1 MGHNDMLSKIISNLN
16 YNNNLRSKTNK
27 LPLASTI
34 LMVRPAAF
42 GFNAE
47 TAANNYFQ
55 SNPAISKEELQQ
67 RALAEFDNMV
77 QSLRNHDVDVLVI
90 EDTKEPPKPD
100 AIFPNNWL
108 STLPGGKLN
117 VFPMYAPSRRIE
129 KREEILQK
137 IGKHFIIQDVQ
148 DWSEYEVEG
157 RFLEG
162 TGSMV
167 IDYENGMIYAC
178 ISERTS
184 LPVLEKYA
192 ATNHFQAIVFLATD
206 KNGMPIYHTN
216 VMMALGE
223 GFCVLCEEAIEEE
236 WELIAVRQLL
246 ESTNHTII
254 PITRVQMHCFA
265 GNMLQVKNKNGDKI
279 LVMSNA
285 AFESLRKE
293 QKEMLEAYSTLLPI
307 AVPTIEEVEGGSV
320 RCMMAEIFLQKR

>member
-1 MGHNDMLSKIISNLN
+1 M
-16 YNNNLRSKTNK
+16 
-27 LPLASTI
+27 PLASTI

-42 GFNAE
+42 GFNEE

-55 SNPAISKEELQQ
+55 SNPGIDKEQLQQ
-67 RALAEFDNMV
+67 KALTEFDSMV
-77 QSLRNHDVDVLVI
+77 QTLRSHGITVLVI
-90 EDTKEPPKPD
+90 EDSKEPPKPD

-108 STLPGGKLN
+108 STSPGGVLS

-129 KREEILQK
+129 KRDEILDQLAK
-137 IGKHFIIQDVQ
+137 EFVIREVQ
-148 DWSEYEVEG
+148 DWGEYEAEG

-167 IDYENGMIYAC
+167 IDHDNKMIYAC
-178 ISERTS
+178 VSERTS

-192 ATNHFQAIVFLATD
+192 AANNFQAIVFLATD
-206 KNGMPIYHTN
+206 KNGRPVYHTN

-246 ESTNHTII
+246 ESTGHSII
-254 PITRVQMHCFA
+254 AITRDQMHQFA
-265 GNMLQVKNKNGDKI
+265 GNMLQVKNNEGEKY
-279 LVMSNA
+279 LVMSRS
-285 AFESLRKE
+285 AFNSLRKE
-293 QKEMLEAYSTLLPI
+293 QKQMLEAYSTLLPI

-320 RCMMAEIFLQKR
+320 RCMMAEMFLERKE

>member
-1 MGHNDMLSKIISNLN
+1 M
-16 YNNNLRSKTNK
+16 
-27 LPLASTI
+27 PLASTI

-42 GFNAE
+42 GFNEE

-55 SNPAISKEELQQ
+55 SNPGIDKEQLQQ
-67 RALAEFDNMV
+67 KALAEFDSMV
-77 QSLRNHDVDVLVI
+77 QTLRSHGITVLVI
-90 EDTKEPPKPD
+90 EDSKEPPKPD

-108 STLPGGKLN
+108 STSPGGVLS

-129 KREEILQK
+129 KRDEILDQLAK
-137 IGKHFIIQDVQ
+137 EFVIREVQ
-148 DWSEYEVEG
+148 DWGEYEAEG

-167 IDYENGMIYAC
+167 IDHDNKMIYAC
-178 ISERTS
+178 VSERTS

-192 ATNHFQAIVFLATD
+192 AANNFQAIVFFATD
-206 KNGMPIYHTN
+206 KNGRPVYHTN

-246 ESTNHTII
+246 ESTGHSII
-254 PITRVQMHCFA
+254 AITRDQMHQFA
-265 GNMLQVKNKNGDKI
+265 GNMLQVKNNDGEKY
-279 LVMSNA
+279 LVMSRS
-285 AFESLRKE
+285 AFNSLRKE
-293 QKEMLEAYSTLLPI
+293 QKQMLEAYSTLLPI

-320 RCMMAEIFLQKR
+320 RCMMAEVFLERKE

>member
-1 MGHNDMLSKIISNLN
+1 M
-16 YNNNLRSKTNK
+16 
-27 LPLASTI
+27 PLASTI

-42 GFNAE
+42 GFNEE

-55 SNPAISKEELQQ
+55 SNPGIDKEQLQQ
-67 RALAEFDNMV
+67 KALTEFDSMV
-77 QSLRNHDVDVLVI
+77 QTLRSHGITVLVI
-90 EDTKEPPKPD
+90 EDSKEPPKPD

-108 STLPGGKLN
+108 STSPGGVLS

-129 KREEILQK
+129 KRDEILDQLAK
-137 IGKHFIIQDVQ
+137 EFVIREVQ
-148 DWSEYEVEG
+148 DWGEYEAEG

-167 IDYENGMIYAC
+167 IDHDNKMIYAC
-178 ISERTS
+178 VSERTS

-192 ATNHFQAIVFLATD
+192 AANNFQAIVFLATD
-206 KNGMPIYHTN
+206 KNGRPVYHTN

-246 ESTNHTII
+246 ESTGHSII
-254 PITRVQMHCFA
+254 AITRDQMHQFA
-265 GNMLQVKNKNGDKI
+265 GNMLQVKNNEGEKY
-279 LVMSNA
+279 LVMSRS
-285 AFESLRKE
+285 AFNSLRKE
-293 QKEMLEAYSTLLPI
+293 QKQMLEAYSTLLPI

-320 RCMMAEIFLQKR
+320 RCMMAEVFLERKK